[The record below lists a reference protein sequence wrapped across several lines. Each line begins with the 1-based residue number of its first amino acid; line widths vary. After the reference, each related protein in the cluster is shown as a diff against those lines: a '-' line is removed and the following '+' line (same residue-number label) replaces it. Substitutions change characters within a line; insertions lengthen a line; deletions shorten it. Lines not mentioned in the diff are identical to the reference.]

1 MNKLFRAGLAVSFI
15 LSAFSVSA
23 EARTEG
29 AKRYWLTG
37 KSTVQ
42 SSVTGRSRPQTV
54 SIGNNRGGKILRY
67 AVWAN
72 KHRKSGKKV
81 AINGSCDSACTLLLS
96 LPPSQLCLGPR
107 ASFRFHAPAARSSR
121 SVAMARSYMMAKYPG
136 WVRSY
141 VSRNGAMRSSRLVT
155 MSNAYASR
163 FIKPCSTR
171 VARR

>member
-1 MNKLFRAGLAVSFI
+1 MNKLFKAGVAVSLI
-15 LSAFSVSA
+15 LSAFTISA

-42 SSVTGRSRPQTV
+42 SSVIGKRRSQTV

-72 KHRKSGKKV
+72 KHRQSGKQV
-81 AINGSCDSACTLLLS
+81 AITGSCDSACTLLLS

-107 ASFRFHAPAARSSR
+107 ASFRFHSPAARSSR
-121 SVAMARSYMMAKYPG
+121 SVAMARSYMMSRYPG

-141 VSRNGAMRSSRLVT
+141 VSRNGGMRTSRLVT
-155 MSNAYASR
+155 MNHAYASR
-163 FIKPCSTR
+163 FIKSCATR